1 MLFTEVME
9 EGIKKHFQQGVR
21 YFTITYTNGTKC
33 VKRLFLNGSDIVCE
47 FKPRSRKWGYIFD
60 FSNVESVVPKLD
72 KSDEIDVCHRN
83 LNKVVKSLLKS
94 GLWEPMLKG
103 AEYLL
108 SLSNEDL
115 LSMKNDYDIYVKM
128 VCNKGVKWFSYD
140 CFLNLFD
147 KRSVKTMNFDNW
159 NKESIKKALKTAYTE
174 RNNYNHRWHKNY
186 DNSVEIRH
194 DIDYNRGWY
203 SEEYKGCANGY
214 YYFMLDETYAI
225 FGEKD

>member
-1 MLFTEVME
+1 MLFTELIE
-9 EGIKKHFQQGVR
+9 EGVKKHFKQGVR

-60 FSNVESVVPKLD
+60 FTNVESVAPKLD
-72 KSDEIDVCHRN
+72 KSNEIDVCHRN

-115 LSMKNDYDIYVKM
+115 LSMKNDYDTYVEM
-128 VCNKGVKWFSYD
+128 VNNKGVKWFSYD

-186 DNSVEIRH
+186 DN
-194 DIDYNRGWY
+194 
-203 SEEYKGCANGY
+203 GY